1 MRHDAHSS
9 TIRYYHMLQ
18 LCGSAHA
25 CPYQMAAVEHAE
37 YTRGIKATALH
48 CMATPKDATVTAD
61 SPLLR
66 RCKRT
71 ERQAIESNAS
81 HRVPS
86 LSAPCP
92 GASSIAQPPAHPME
106 HVQEVAALSS
116 CPQDHSRSGSGGEWT
131 RSSSRCN
138 LSDGEAWGGR
148 VRRAC
153 SGSCPPTARRA
164 GDGRGTGGTPVSEV
178 VQSSWKPPPH

>member
-1 MRHDAHSS
+1 MTVPSKWQLWSMMNTPVASRQPLRTAWLRPRTLRLWLIPHCSEDAN
-9 TIRYYHMLQ
+9 
-18 LCGSAHA
+18 
-25 CPYQMAAVEHAE
+25 
-37 YTRGIKATALH
+37 ALNG
-48 CMATPKDATVTAD
+48 K
-61 SPLLR
+61 L
-66 RCKRT
+66 
-71 ERQAIESNAS
+71 ESNAS
-81 HRVPS
+81 HPVPS

-138 LSDGEAWGGR
+138 LSDGEAWRGR

-153 SGSCPPTARRA
+153 SGSWPPTARRA